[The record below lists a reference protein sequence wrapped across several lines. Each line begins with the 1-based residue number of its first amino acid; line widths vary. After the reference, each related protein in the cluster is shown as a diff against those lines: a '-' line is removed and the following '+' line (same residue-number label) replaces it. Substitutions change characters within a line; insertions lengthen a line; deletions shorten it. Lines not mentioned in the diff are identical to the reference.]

1 MTKTYLKYKNRITIL
16 AGFILFSWAGLC
28 ARLFQVQV
36 LNGTEYKI
44 KVVEQSQKKQII
56 PANRGNIFDRNNK
69 PLTRNIIHYTLS
81 VNPKKVTDKI
91 AVATAV
97 SERTGEPKK
106 KYIDKIDENSNFEY
120 LERNLQRETLGLLT
134 NHSFTGLNIKRKY
147 KRYYPHSSIGAQLIG
162 YTNIDDEGISGIEKD
177 FNKYLKGSSGW
188 VHKTKGLSG
197 KIQHKSGMP
206 FNEPI
211 NGNNIQLTIDL
222 EYQSILEQELLKRQ
236 VETNAKSA
244 TGIIINPQS
253 GEILAMASVPG
264 FDNNNFSESEPEL
277 HKVRA
282 ITDQFEPGSTFK
294 VVSAVAALKQNDISL
309 FEEFDCENGKYQY
322 YNISVSDHE
331 KYEMLTLPQIIK
343 HSSNIGIVKMVERIG
358 SKKLFETCRDLG
370 FGSKTGINLK
380 GEVTGKLSP
389 YSDWSTVSLGQIAM
403 GHEVGVTALQI
414 ATAYCAIANG
424 GFLVKPRLIRQII
437 DQNNNQVFSEKTKV
451 LRRIADVQTMKE
463 IRQMLRGVIT
473 DGTGEN
479 ASIAGWKIAGK
490 TGTAQKW
497 KDGKY
502 SNKQFIS
509 NFVGFFPY
517 DDPKILT
524 FIMLDEPSQPFHW
537 GSEGAAVAFNR
548 VVKRIINM
556 DNSITPPKNKK
567 YTSLKKP
574 INYLNKE
581 IDIKDKIE
589 PERIELSFLSTQQ
602 IYGDKTEVPEIRG
615 FSMRKAMRVLRS
627 FDLNFK
633 IQGTGKVLWQSPRP
647 GAIVKKETICV
658 VGLE

>member
-1 MTKTYLKYKNRITIL
+1 MTKTYLKYKTRITVL

-36 LNGTEYKI
+36 LNGNKYKI

-106 KYIDKIDENSNFEY
+106 KYIDKIDKNSNFEY

-147 KRYYPHSSIGAQLIG
+147 KRYYPHSNIGAQLIG

-567 YTSLKKP
+567 YVSLKKP

>member
-1 MTKTYLKYKNRITIL
+1 MTKTYLKYKTRITVL

-36 LNGTEYKI
+36 LNGSEYKI

>member
-1 MTKTYLKYKNRITIL
+1 VTKTYLKYKTRITVL

-36 LNGTEYKI
+36 LNGSEYKI

-294 VVSAVAALKQNDISL
+294 VVSAVAAIKQNDISL

-358 SKKLFETCRDLG
+358 SKKLYETCRDLG

>member
-177 FNKYLKGSSGW
+177 FNKYLKGTSGW

-294 VVSAVAALKQNDISL
+294 VVSAVAAIKQNDISL

-358 SKKLFETCRDLG
+358 SKKLYETCRDLG

-479 ASIAGWKIAGK
+479 ASISGWKIAGK

-567 YTSLKKP
+567 YVSLKKP
-574 INYLNKE
+574 NNYLNKE
-581 IDIKDKIE
+581 IDIKDEIE

-647 GAIVKKETICV
+647 GSIVKKETICV

>member
-36 LNGTEYKI
+36 LNGNKYKI

-294 VVSAVAALKQNDISL
+294 VVSAVAAIKQNDISL

-567 YTSLKKP
+567 YVSLKKP
-574 INYLNKE
+574 NNYLNKE
-581 IDIKDKIE
+581 IDIKDEIE

-602 IYGDKTEVPEIRG
+602 IHGNKTEVPEIRG

>member
-1 MTKTYLKYKNRITIL
+1 MTKTYLKYKTRITVL

-36 LNGTEYKI
+36 LNGSEYKI

-294 VVSAVAALKQNDISL
+294 VVSAVAAIKQNDISL

-358 SKKLFETCRDLG
+358 SKKLYETCRDLG

>member
-36 LNGTEYKI
+36 LNGSKYKI

-106 KYIDKIDENSNFEY
+106 KYIDKIDKNSNFEY

-147 KRYYPHSSIGAQLIG
+147 KRYYPHSNIGAQLIG

-177 FNKYLKGSSGW
+177 FNKYLKGTSGW

-294 VVSAVAALKQNDISL
+294 VVSAVAAIKQNDISL

-358 SKKLFETCRDLG
+358 SKKLYETCRDLG

-414 ATAYCAIANG
+414 TTAYCAIANG

-463 IRQMLRGVIT
+463 IRQMLRGVII

-479 ASIAGWKIAGK
+479 ASISGWKIAGK

-581 IDIKDKIE
+581 IDIKDEIE

-602 IYGDKTEVPEIRG
+602 IHGNKTEVPEIRG

-647 GAIVKKETICV
+647 GSIVKKDTICV

>member
-1 MTKTYLKYKNRITIL
+1 MTKTYLKYKTRITVL

-106 KYIDKIDENSNFEY
+106 KYIDKIDKNSNFEY

-147 KRYYPHSSIGAQLIG
+147 KRYYPHSNIGAQLIG

-177 FNKYLKGSSGW
+177 FNKYLKGTSGW

-211 NGNNIQLTIDL
+211 DGNNIQLTIDL

-294 VVSAVAALKQNDISL
+294 VVSAVAAIKQNDISL

-358 SKKLFETCRDLG
+358 SKKLYETCRDLG

-463 IRQMLRGVIT
+463 IRQMLRGVII

-479 ASIAGWKIAGK
+479 ASISGWKIAGK

-567 YTSLKKP
+567 YVSLKKP
-574 INYLNKE
+574 NNYLNKE
-581 IDIKDKIE
+581 IDIKDEIE

-602 IYGDKTEVPEIRG
+602 IHGNKTEVPEIRG

-647 GAIVKKETICV
+647 GSIVKKETICV

>member
-1 MTKTYLKYKNRITIL
+1 MTKTYLKFKTRITVL
-16 AGFILFSWAGLC
+16 AGIILFSWAGLC

-36 LNGTEYKI
+36 LNGREYKI

-69 PLTRNIIHYTLS
+69 LLTRNIIHYTLS

-97 SERTGEPKK
+97 SERTGEPKE
-106 KYIDKIDENSNFEY
+106 KYISKLNQNSNFEY

-134 NHSFTGLNIKRKY
+134 NNSFTGLHIKRKY
-147 KRYYPHSSIGAQLIG
+147 RRYYPHNSIAAQIIG

-177 FNKYLKGSSGW
+177 FNEFLEGSPGW

-222 EYQSILEQELLKRQ
+222 EYQSILEQELLKRL

-244 TGIIINPQS
+244 TGIIMDPQS

-294 VVSAVAALKQNDISL
+294 VVSAIAAIKKNDISL
-309 FEEFDCENGKYQY
+309 FEEFDCENGEYQY

-358 SKKLFETCRDLG
+358 SKKLYDTCRDLG
-370 FGSKTGINLK
+370 FGSKTGISLN
-380 GEVTGKLSP
+380 GEVTGKLSS
-389 YSDWSTVSLGQIAM
+389 YTDWSTVSLGQIAM
-403 GHEVGVTALQI
+403 GHEVGVTAIQI
-414 ATAYCAIANG
+414 AAAYCAIANG
-424 GFLVKPRLIRQII
+424 GFLIKPRLIRQII
-437 DQNNNQVFSEKTKV
+437 DQKNEPIFSEETKV
-451 LRRIADVQTMKE
+451 IRRIANVQTMKE

-473 DGTGEN
+473 NGTGGN
-479 ASIAGWKIAGK
+479 ASVSGWKIAGK

-497 KDGKY
+497 KDGQY

-509 NFVGFFPY
+509 NFIGFFPY
-517 DDPKILT
+517 NDPKILT
-524 FIMLDEPSQPFHW
+524 FVMLDEPKQPFHW

-548 VVKRIINM
+548 IVKRIINM
-556 DNSITPPKNKK
+556 DNSIAPPSKVE
-567 YTSLKKP
+567 YASLKKSK
-574 INYLNKE
+574 NHFNKK
-581 IDIKDKIE
+581 IKSKDKFE
-589 PERIELSFLSTQQ
+589 PKITELTSLSTKNTFSN
-602 IYGDKTEVPEIRG
+602 KTSVPEIRG
-615 FSMRKAMRVLRS
+615 FSMRKAMRVLRGS
-627 FDLNFK
+627 DLGFR
-633 IQGTGKVLWQSPRP
+633 IQGTGKVSWQSPRP
-647 GAIVKKETICV
+647 GEIVHKKTICV
-658 VGLE
+658 IGLE

>member
-1 MTKTYLKYKNRITIL
+1 MTKTYLKYKTRITVL

-36 LNGTEYKI
+36 LNGSEYKI

-106 KYIDKIDENSNFEY
+106 KYIDKIDKNSNFEY

-147 KRYYPHSSIGAQLIG
+147 KRYYPHSNIGAQLIG

-177 FNKYLKGSSGW
+177 FNKYLKGTSGW

-211 NGNNIQLTIDL
+211 DGNNIQLTIDL

-358 SKKLFETCRDLG
+358 SKKLYETCRDLG

-463 IRQMLRGVIT
+463 IRQMLRGVII

-479 ASIAGWKIAGK
+479 ASISGWKIAGK

-567 YTSLKKP
+567 YVSLKKP
-574 INYLNKE
+574 NNYLNKE
-581 IDIKDKIE
+581 IDIKDEIE

-602 IYGDKTEVPEIRG
+602 IHGNKTEVPEIRG

-647 GAIVKKETICV
+647 GSIVKKETICV

>member
-1 MTKTYLKYKNRITIL
+1 MTKTYLKYKTRITVL

-36 LNGTEYKI
+36 LNGSEYKI

-106 KYIDKIDENSNFEY
+106 KYIDKIDKNSNFEY

-147 KRYYPHSSIGAQLIG
+147 KRYYPHSNIGAQLIG

-177 FNKYLKGSSGW
+177 FNKYLKGTSGW

-211 NGNNIQLTIDL
+211 DGNNIQLTIDL

-294 VVSAVAALKQNDISL
+294 VVSAVAAIKQNDISL

-358 SKKLFETCRDLG
+358 SKKLYETCRDLG

-463 IRQMLRGVIT
+463 IRQMLRGVII

-479 ASIAGWKIAGK
+479 ASISGWKIAGK

-602 IYGDKTEVPEIRG
+602 IHGNKTEVPEIRG

-647 GAIVKKETICV
+647 GSIVKKETICV

>member
-36 LNGTEYKI
+36 LNGSEYKI

-106 KYIDKIDENSNFEY
+106 KYIDKIDKNSNFEY

-147 KRYYPHSSIGAQLIG
+147 KRYYPHSNIGAQLIG

-177 FNKYLKGSSGW
+177 FNKYLKGTSGW

-211 NGNNIQLTIDL
+211 DGNNIQLTIDL

-294 VVSAVAALKQNDISL
+294 VVSAVAAIKQNDISL

-567 YTSLKKP
+567 YVSLKKP
-574 INYLNKE
+574 NNYLNKE

-647 GAIVKKETICV
+647 GSIVKKETICV

>member
-1 MTKTYLKYKNRITIL
+1 MTKTYLKYKTRITVL

-36 LNGTEYKI
+36 LNGSKYKI

-106 KYIDKIDENSNFEY
+106 KYIDKIDKNSNFEY

-147 KRYYPHSSIGAQLIG
+147 KRYYPHSNIGAQLIG

-177 FNKYLKGSSGW
+177 FNKYLKGTSGW

-211 NGNNIQLTIDL
+211 DGNNIQLTIDL

-294 VVSAVAALKQNDISL
+294 VVSAVAAIKQNDISL

-358 SKKLFETCRDLG
+358 SKKLYETCRDLG

-463 IRQMLRGVIT
+463 IRQMLRGVII

-479 ASIAGWKIAGK
+479 ASISGWKIAGK

-567 YTSLKKP
+567 YVSLKKP
-574 INYLNKE
+574 NNYLNKE
-581 IDIKDKIE
+581 IDIKDEIE

-602 IYGDKTEVPEIRG
+602 IHGNKTEVPEIRG

-647 GAIVKKETICV
+647 GSIVKKETICV

>member
-1 MTKTYLKYKNRITIL
+1 
-16 AGFILFSWAGLC
+16 
-28 ARLFQVQV
+28 
-36 LNGTEYKI
+36 
-44 KVVEQSQKKQII
+44 
-56 PANRGNIFDRNNK
+56 
-69 PLTRNIIHYTLS
+69 
-81 VNPKKVTDKI
+81 
-91 AVATAV
+91 
-97 SERTGEPKK
+97 
-106 KYIDKIDENSNFEY
+106 
-120 LERNLQRETLGLLT
+120 
-134 NHSFTGLNIKRKY
+134 
-147 KRYYPHSSIGAQLIG
+147 
-162 YTNIDDEGISGIEKD
+162 
-177 FNKYLKGSSGW
+177 
-188 VHKTKGLSG
+188 
-197 KIQHKSGMP
+197 MP

-294 VVSAVAALKQNDISL
+294 VVSAVAAIKQNDISL

-647 GAIVKKETICV
+647 GSIVKKETICV

>member
-1 MTKTYLKYKNRITIL
+1 MTKTYLKYKTRITVL

-36 LNGTEYKI
+36 LNGSEYKI

-106 KYIDKIDENSNFEY
+106 KYIDKIDKNSNFEY

-294 VVSAVAALKQNDISL
+294 VVSAVAAIKQNDISL

-567 YTSLKKP
+567 YLSLKKP
-574 INYLNKE
+574 NNYLNKE
-581 IDIKDKIE
+581 IDIKDEIE

-602 IYGDKTEVPEIRG
+602 IHGNKTEVPEIRG

>member
-1 MTKTYLKYKNRITIL
+1 MTKTYLKYKTRITIL
-16 AGFILFSWAGLC
+16 AGFVLFSWAGLC

-36 LNGTEYKI
+36 LNGKEYKV

-81 VNPKKVTDKI
+81 VNPKKVIDKI

-106 KYIDKIDENSNFEY
+106 KYITKINQNSNFEY

-134 NHSFTGLNIKRKY
+134 DNSFSGLNIKRKY
-147 KRYYPHSSIGAQLIG
+147 RRYYPHSNIGAQIIG

-177 FNKYLKGSSGW
+177 FNEFLKGHPGW
-188 VHKTKGLSG
+188 VQKTKGLSG

-222 EYQSILEQELLKRQ
+222 EYQSVLEQELQKRQ

-244 TGIIINPQS
+244 TGIIMNPQS

-264 FDNNNFSESEPEL
+264 FDNNNFSKSEPGL

-294 VVSAVAALKQNDISL
+294 IVSAIAAIKQSDISL
-309 FEEFDCENGKYQY
+309 SEEFDCENGEYQY

-358 SKKLFETCRDLG
+358 SKKLYDTCRDLG

-389 YSDWSTVSLGQIAM
+389 YTDWSTVSLGQIAM
-403 GHEVGVTALQI
+403 GHEVGVTAIQI
-414 ATAYCAIANG
+414 AAAYCAIANG

-437 DQNNNQVFSEKTKV
+437 DQNNSPIFSEETKV
-451 LRRIADVQTMKE
+451 IRRIADVQTMKE
-463 IRQMLRGVIT
+463 IRHMLRGVII

-479 ASIAGWKIAGK
+479 ASISGWKIAGK

-509 NFVGFFPY
+509 NFIGFFPY

-556 DNSITPPKNKK
+556 DNTISPPNNKK
-567 YTSLKKP
+567 YASLKKLNNP
-574 INYLNKE
+574 LNK
-581 IDIKDKIE
+581 KIE
-589 PERIELSFLSTQQ
+589 KKEKIEQQ
-602 IYGDKTEVPEIRG
+602 NTHLAFSPVENIYGDKTRVPEIRG
-615 FSMRKAMRVLRS
+615 FSMRKAMRVLRNS
-627 FDLNFK
+627 DLDFK
-633 IQGTGKVLWQSPRP
+633 IQGTGKVSWQSPRP
-647 GAIVKKETICV
+647 GTIVEKETICV
-658 VGLE
+658 IGLE

>member
-1 MTKTYLKYKNRITIL
+1 VTKTYLKYKNRITIL

>member
-1 MTKTYLKYKNRITIL
+1 MTKTYLKYKTRITVL

-36 LNGTEYKI
+36 LNGSEYKI

-106 KYIDKIDENSNFEY
+106 KYIDKIDKNSNFEY

-147 KRYYPHSSIGAQLIG
+147 KRYYPHSNIGAQLIG

-177 FNKYLKGSSGW
+177 FNKYLKGTSGW

-211 NGNNIQLTIDL
+211 DGNNIQLTIDL

-294 VVSAVAALKQNDISL
+294 VVSAVAAIKQNDISL

-358 SKKLFETCRDLG
+358 SKKLYETCRDLG

-463 IRQMLRGVIT
+463 IRQMLRGVII

-479 ASIAGWKIAGK
+479 ASISGWKIAGK

-567 YTSLKKP
+567 YVSLKKP
-574 INYLNKE
+574 NDYLNKE
-581 IDIKDKIE
+581 IDIKDEIE
-589 PERIELSFLSTQQ
+589 PERIELPFLSTQQ
-602 IYGDKTEVPEIRG
+602 MHGNKTEVPEIRG

-647 GAIVKKETICV
+647 GSIVKKETICV

>member
-589 PERIELSFLSTQQ
+589 PERIELSFLSAQQ

>member
-1 MTKTYLKYKNRITIL
+1 VTKTYLKYKNRITIL

-36 LNGTEYKI
+36 LNGSEYKI

-106 KYIDKIDENSNFEY
+106 KYIDKIDKNSNFEY

-147 KRYYPHSSIGAQLIG
+147 KRYYPHSNIGAQLIG

-177 FNKYLKGSSGW
+177 FNKYLKGTSGW

-211 NGNNIQLTIDL
+211 DGNNIQLTIDL

-294 VVSAVAALKQNDISL
+294 VVSAVAAIKQNDISL

-358 SKKLFETCRDLG
+358 SKKLYETCRDLG

-463 IRQMLRGVIT
+463 IRQMLRGVII

-479 ASIAGWKIAGK
+479 ASISGWKIAGK

-567 YTSLKKP
+567 YVSLKKP
-574 INYLNKE
+574 NNYLNKE
-581 IDIKDKIE
+581 IDIKDEIE

-602 IYGDKTEVPEIRG
+602 IHGNKTEVPEIRG

-647 GAIVKKETICV
+647 GSIVKKETICV

>member
-1 MTKTYLKYKNRITIL
+1 VTKTYLKYKTRITVL

-36 LNGTEYKI
+36 LNGSEYKI

-106 KYIDKIDENSNFEY
+106 KYIDKIDKNSNFEY

>member
-106 KYIDKIDENSNFEY
+106 KYIDKIDKNSNFEY

-147 KRYYPHSSIGAQLIG
+147 KRYYPHSNIGAQLIG

-177 FNKYLKGSSGW
+177 FNKYLKGTSGW

-211 NGNNIQLTIDL
+211 DGNNIQLTIDL

-294 VVSAVAALKQNDISL
+294 VVSAVAAIKQNDISL

-647 GAIVKKETICV
+647 GSIVKKETICV

>member
-1 MTKTYLKYKNRITIL
+1 MTKTYLKYKTRITVL

-36 LNGTEYKI
+36 LNGSEYKI

-106 KYIDKIDENSNFEY
+106 KYIDKIDKNSNFEY

-147 KRYYPHSSIGAQLIG
+147 KRYYPHSNIGAQLIG

-177 FNKYLKGSSGW
+177 FNKYLKGTSGW

-294 VVSAVAALKQNDISL
+294 VVSAVAAIKQNDISL

-358 SKKLFETCRDLG
+358 SKKLYETCRDLG

-463 IRQMLRGVIT
+463 IRQMLRGVII

-479 ASIAGWKIAGK
+479 ASISGWKIAGK

-567 YTSLKKP
+567 YVSLKKP
-574 INYLNKE
+574 NNYLNKE

>member
-1 MTKTYLKYKNRITIL
+1 MTKTYLKYKTRITVL

-36 LNGTEYKI
+36 LNGSEYKI

-106 KYIDKIDENSNFEY
+106 KYIDKIDKNSNFEY

-147 KRYYPHSSIGAQLIG
+147 KRYYPHSNIGAQLIG

-177 FNKYLKGSSGW
+177 FNKYLKGTSGW

-211 NGNNIQLTIDL
+211 DGNNIQLTIDL

-294 VVSAVAALKQNDISL
+294 VVSAVAAIKQNDISL

-358 SKKLFETCRDLG
+358 SKKLYETCRDLG

-463 IRQMLRGVIT
+463 IRQMLRGVII

-479 ASIAGWKIAGK
+479 ASISGWKIAGK

-567 YTSLKKP
+567 YVSLKKP
-574 INYLNKE
+574 NNYLNKE
-581 IDIKDKIE
+581 IDIKDEIE

-602 IYGDKTEVPEIRG
+602 IHGNKTEVPEIRG

-647 GAIVKKETICV
+647 GSIVKKETICV

>member
-1 MTKTYLKYKNRITIL
+1 VTKTYLKYKTRITVL

-36 LNGTEYKI
+36 LNGSEYKI

-106 KYIDKIDENSNFEY
+106 KYIDKIDKNSNFEY

-147 KRYYPHSSIGAQLIG
+147 KRYYPHSNIGAQLIG

-177 FNKYLKGSSGW
+177 FNKYLKGTSGW

-211 NGNNIQLTIDL
+211 DGNNIQLTIDL

-294 VVSAVAALKQNDISL
+294 VVSAVAAIKQNDISL

-358 SKKLFETCRDLG
+358 SKKLYETCRDLG

-463 IRQMLRGVIT
+463 IRQMLRGVII

-479 ASIAGWKIAGK
+479 ASISGWKIAGK

-567 YTSLKKP
+567 YVSLKKP
-574 INYLNKE
+574 NNYLNKE
-581 IDIKDKIE
+581 IDIKDEIE

-602 IYGDKTEVPEIRG
+602 IHGNKTEVPEIRG

-647 GAIVKKETICV
+647 GSIVKKETICV

>member
-1 MTKTYLKYKNRITIL
+1 
-16 AGFILFSWAGLC
+16 LC

-36 LNGTEYKI
+36 LNGSEYKI

-106 KYIDKIDENSNFEY
+106 KYIDKIDKNSNFEY

-147 KRYYPHSSIGAQLIG
+147 KRYYPHSNIGAQLIG

-177 FNKYLKGSSGW
+177 FNKYLKGTSGW

-211 NGNNIQLTIDL
+211 DGNNIQLTIDL

-294 VVSAVAALKQNDISL
+294 VVSAVAAIKQNDISL

-358 SKKLFETCRDLG
+358 SKKLYETCRDLG

-463 IRQMLRGVIT
+463 IRQMLRGVII

-479 ASIAGWKIAGK
+479 ASISGWKIAGK

-567 YTSLKKP
+567 YVSLKKP
-574 INYLNKE
+574 NNYLNKE
-581 IDIKDKIE
+581 IDIKDEIE

-602 IYGDKTEVPEIRG
+602 IHGNKTEVPEIRG

-647 GAIVKKETICV
+647 GSIVKKKTICI

>member
-1 MTKTYLKYKNRITIL
+1 MTKTYLKYKTRITVL

-36 LNGTEYKI
+36 LNGSEYKI

-106 KYIDKIDENSNFEY
+106 KYIDKIDKNSNFEY

-211 NGNNIQLTIDL
+211 DGNNIQLTIDL

-567 YTSLKKP
+567 YVSLKKP
-574 INYLNKE
+574 NNYLNKE
-581 IDIKDKIE
+581 IDIKDEIE

-602 IYGDKTEVPEIRG
+602 IHGNKTEVPEIRG

-647 GAIVKKETICV
+647 GSIVKKETICV

>member
-1 MTKTYLKYKNRITIL
+1 
-16 AGFILFSWAGLC
+16 LC

>member
-1 MTKTYLKYKNRITIL
+1 VTKTYLKYKTRITVL

-36 LNGTEYKI
+36 LNGSEYKI

-106 KYIDKIDENSNFEY
+106 KYIDKIDKNSNFEY

-147 KRYYPHSSIGAQLIG
+147 KRYYPHSNIGAQLIG

-177 FNKYLKGSSGW
+177 FNKYLKGTSGW

-211 NGNNIQLTIDL
+211 DGNNIQLTIDL

-294 VVSAVAALKQNDISL
+294 VVSAVAAIKQNDISL

-358 SKKLFETCRDLG
+358 SKKLYETCRDLG

-463 IRQMLRGVIT
+463 IRQMLRGVII

-479 ASIAGWKIAGK
+479 ASISGWKIAGK

-567 YTSLKKP
+567 YVSLKKP
-574 INYLNKE
+574 NNYLNKE
-581 IDIKDKIE
+581 IDIKDEIE

-602 IYGDKTEVPEIRG
+602 IHGDKTEVPEIRG

-647 GAIVKKETICV
+647 GSIVKKETICV

>member
-1 MTKTYLKYKNRITIL
+1 MTKTYLKYKTRITVL

-36 LNGTEYKI
+36 LNGSEYKI

-294 VVSAVAALKQNDISL
+294 VVSAVAAIKQNDISL

-358 SKKLFETCRDLG
+358 SKKLYETCRDLG

-463 IRQMLRGVIT
+463 IRQMLRGVII

-479 ASIAGWKIAGK
+479 ASISGWKIAGK

-567 YTSLKKP
+567 YVSLKKP
-574 INYLNKE
+574 NNYLNKE
-581 IDIKDKIE
+581 IDIKDEIE

-602 IYGDKTEVPEIRG
+602 IHGNKTEVPEIRG

-647 GAIVKKETICV
+647 GSIVKKETICV

>member
-106 KYIDKIDENSNFEY
+106 KYIDKIDKNSNFEY

-177 FNKYLKGSSGW
+177 FNKYLKGTSGW

-211 NGNNIQLTIDL
+211 DGNNIQLTIDL

-294 VVSAVAALKQNDISL
+294 VVSAVAAIKQNDISL

-343 HSSNIGIVKMVERIG
+343 HSSNIGIIKMVERIG
-358 SKKLFETCRDLG
+358 STKLYETCRDLG

-463 IRQMLRGVIT
+463 IRQMLRGVII

>member
-1 MTKTYLKYKNRITIL
+1 MTKTYLKYKTRITVL

-36 LNGTEYKI
+36 LNGSEYKI

-106 KYIDKIDENSNFEY
+106 KYIDKIDKNSNFEY

-147 KRYYPHSSIGAQLIG
+147 KRYYPHSNIGAQLIG

-177 FNKYLKGSSGW
+177 FNKYLKGTSGW

-211 NGNNIQLTIDL
+211 DGNNIQLTIDL

-294 VVSAVAALKQNDISL
+294 VVSAVAAIKQNDISL

-358 SKKLFETCRDLG
+358 SKKLYETCRDLG

-463 IRQMLRGVIT
+463 IRQMLRGVII

-479 ASIAGWKIAGK
+479 ASISGWKIAGK

-567 YTSLKKP
+567 YVSLKKP
-574 INYLNKE
+574 NDYLNKE
-581 IDIKDKIE
+581 IDIKDEIE

-602 IYGDKTEVPEIRG
+602 IHGNKTEVPEIRG

-647 GAIVKKETICV
+647 GSIVKKETICV